1 MEVNL
6 TPLIEALKS
15 DELSVLMKL
24 YYNRSNVIN
33 GFNESDFQAETIQS
47 LLSKNLVI
55 TSLIEGESI
64 VSLTDEGL
72 DICGSVMFSK
82 INDKSPDFKAEIQV
96 LPQRAVSCLVN
107 RVLWKDNAATESGF
121 VDKLV
126 DMYSVDESLWYE
138 RVLLKDKRISDVLE
152 EFYGVLED
160 FDFIR
165 NDNGQRWCSPEVESF
180 LRKEFKNNMAL
191 SWAEEDSLKYYYFF
205 YVFAQNQKNLIDFSG
220 GGEGYRSMFFEDS
233 VIPSDYWVSSS
244 MTKPRSFLTSLGISN
259 KRIVKFFNEMHSKGV
274 VDQRYYPL
282 STDSFFTDDDTIF
295 VIKDIKSFMDFITGK
310 FLTPVVDSL
319 LS

>member
-15 DELSVLMKL
+15 DELVVLMKL
-24 YYNRSNVIN
+24 YHNRDIALN
-33 GFNESDFQAETIQS
+33 GFNESDFQAETIHS
-47 LLSKNLVI
+47 LLDKNLVI
-55 TSLIEGESI
+55 TSLVAGESI

-72 DICGSVMFSK
+72 DVCGSVMFSR
-82 INDKSPDFKAEIQV
+82 INEKTSDFKAEVQV

-107 RVLWKDNAATESGF
+107 RVLWKDTVATESGF
-121 VDKLV
+121 VDKIV
-126 DMYSVDESLWYE
+126 NVYSVDESLWYE
-138 RVLLKDKRISDVLE
+138 RVLLKDKRLSDVLE

-180 LRKEFKNNMAL
+180 LRKEFKNSMAL

-205 YVFAQNQKNLIDFSG
+205 FVFAQSQKNLIDFSG
-220 GGEGYRSMFFEDS
+220 GGGEYRSMFFEDS
-233 VIPSDYWVSSS
+233 VLPSEYWVSSS
-244 MTKPRSFLTSLGISN
+244 MTKPRSFLASLGISN
-259 KRIVKFFNEMHSKGV
+259 KRIVKFFDEMHSKGV
-274 VDQRYYPL
+274 VDKRYYPL

-295 VIKDIKSFMDFITGK
+295 VIKDIKSFMDFITSK

-319 LS
+319 IA